1 MKVYEIFNDSEKV
14 IINAVCR
21 GELLKDLTKEDTE
34 NELLVM
40 MVGAAEE
47 MKELVE
53 DTLEKVKKL
62 TESQWDELKMKTPL
76 FVESFSED
84 GEDVEEV
91 PTDEEIL

>member
-21 GELLKDLTKEDTE
+21 GELLKDLTKEDAE